1 MRRLPLRQRLP
12 AAALALAAGAAAGP
26 ASATELRLEACEIP
40 GLTVAARCG
49 VYEVFENRE
58 ARSGR
63 TIPLRVVVLPATGED
78 RRPDPIVPF
87 AGGPGGSTVDFAAG
101 IATHLAAELEKRDFL
116 LVDYRGTGE
125 SKPLFCPHQQ
135 EGQGVEEALAN
146 FMPIE
151 LLDDCREALAVDS
164 DLTQYTTSN
173 IVDDVDEIRRALGYE
188 SVNLL
193 GASYGS
199 RAVLVYLRRHPEV
212 VRTAVIEGVV
222 PTDAR
227 IPLSFAVDAQAA
239 LDGWFRECAADDD
252 CRKAFPDPAGD
263 LATALARLTEEAPT
277 IDVIDPETRR
287 TIALTLSRNA
297 FVQALRYM
305 LYTSLDALRVPA
317 FLRAAAQGNWEPMA
331 QVAYSVGG
339 LLMASIPDGLYLSV
353 TCTEDVAAIGPN
365 AAALQAGTF
374 LGDFRLSQQRAA
386 CAQWVRG
393 ALPDGFRDPVVSEA
407 PTLIVSGERDP
418 VTPARWGYQVQEF
431 LPQSVHL
438 VVPNGGHGWFGLEGT
453 ECVDA
458 LQSRLW
464 ETGGIGG
471 LDAETCRASITRP
484 PFLLEIPPDE
494 EVAMSPEELARYAG
508 AYTTPGGA
516 FRITLE
522 VNEEGLLATIG
533 AETLR
538 LVPLGADRFK
548 VAGEPP
554 GDYYGFVEEEGRI
567 VRIEI
572 LQLGAVQLT
581 LERD

>member
-1 MRRLPLRQRLP
+1 
-12 AAALALAAGAAAGP
+12 
-26 ASATELRLEACEIP
+26 
-40 GLTVAARCG
+40 
-49 VYEVFENRE
+49 
-58 ARSGR
+58 
-63 TIPLRVVVLPATGED
+63 
-78 RRPDPIVPF
+78 
-87 AGGPGGSTVDFAAG
+87 
-101 IATHLAAELEKRDFL
+101 
-116 LVDYRGTGE
+116 
-125 SKPLFCPHQQ
+125 
-135 EGQGVEEALAN
+135 
-146 FMPIE
+146 
-151 LLDDCREALAVDS
+151 
-164 DLTQYTTSN
+164 
-173 IVDDVDEIRRALGYE
+173 
-188 SVNLL
+188 
-193 GASYGS
+193 
-199 RAVLVYLRRHPEV
+199 
-212 VRTAVIEGVV
+212 
-222 PTDAR
+222 
-227 IPLSFAVDAQAA
+227 
-239 LDGWFRECAADDD
+239 
-252 CRKAFPDPAGD
+252 
-263 LATALARLTEEAPT
+263 
-277 IDVIDPETRR
+277 
-287 TIALTLSRNA
+287 
-297 FVQALRYM
+297 
-305 LYTSLDALRVPA
+305 
-317 FLRAAAQGNWEPMA
+317 MA

-393 ALPDGFRDPVVSEA
+393 ALPDGFRDPVVSEV